1 MTSRYNDCGGGASWQ
16 VIDRGFGEL
25 HAITISPVDSQIIYL
40 GGLNGVFKSV
50 DGGASWM
57 QLAAGLDPAAE
68 ISDIVIDP
76 LRPNVVYVGTT
87 NLGVFYSSDG
97 GDTFQ
102 PLNQGTPEGH
112 LPIVDLDLS
121 ADGGVLYA
129 AVGLHGVYR
138 LGAPAHSNP

>member
-57 QLAAGLDPAAE
+57 QL
-68 ISDIVIDP
+68 
-76 LRPNVVYVGTT
+76 LRASIRQ
-87 NLGVFYSSDG
+87 LKSAILSSIPCG
-97 GDTFQ
+97 RMWFMWAQ
-102 PLNQGTPEGH
+102 P
-112 LPIVDLDLS
+112 I
-121 ADGGVLYA
+121 
-129 AVGLHGVYR
+129 
-138 LGAPAHSNP
+138 